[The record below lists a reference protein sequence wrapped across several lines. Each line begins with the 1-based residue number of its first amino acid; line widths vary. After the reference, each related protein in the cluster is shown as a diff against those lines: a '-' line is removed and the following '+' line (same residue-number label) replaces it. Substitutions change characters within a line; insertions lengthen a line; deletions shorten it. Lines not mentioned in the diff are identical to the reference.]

1 MTKTALITGISGMDG
16 SNLAE
21 FLLAKGY
28 RIAGILRR
36 HSVAENQDSRIVHLE
51 GQIETYYGDLLG
63 PTSLL
68 DVMQRV
74 KPDEVYNLAAQSHVK
89 VSWDLPE
96 FTADVNG
103 LGVLRMLETVRHVCP
118 AAKFYQASSSEL
130 FGGCVDPD
138 GKQRE
143 ATRMVPTSP
152 YGCAKLF
159 GFAITG
165 HYRRAFGMFACNGIL
180 FNHTGPRRGAT
191 FVEAKVVRTA
201 VQIKHGLANE
211 LVLGNM
217 DSQRDWGASR
227 DYVRAMWLMLQQQTP
242 DDYVVATGE
251 THSIREL
258 CGLVF
263 SRLGMDYRAYVRQ
276 DAKFMR
282 PEELPYLC
290 GDSSKARR
298 TLGWVPMQT
307 FEDVIYEMIEAEERK
322 LGDGAHRVAG

>member
-1 MTKTALITGISGMDG
+1 MKRTALITGISGMDG

-28 RIAGILRR
+28 RVAGILRR
-36 HSVAENQDSRIVHLE
+36 HSVAENQDSRISHLE

-74 KPDEVYNLAAQSHVK
+74 EPDEIYNLAAQSHVK

-103 LGVLRMLETVRHVCP
+103 LGVLRMLETIRHVCP
-118 AAKFYQASSSEL
+118 HAKFYQASSSEL
-130 FGGCVDPD
+130 FGGCVDND

-143 ATRMVPTSP
+143 TTRMVPTSP

-201 VQIKHGLANE
+201 VQIKHGLAKE
-211 LVLGNM
+211 LILGNM

-227 DYVRAMWLMLQQQTP
+227 DYVRAMWLMLQQEKP
-242 DDYVVATGE
+242 DDYVVATGQ

-258 CGLVF
+258 CEYVF
-263 SRLGMDYRAYVRQ
+263 GRLGLDYRDYVRQ
-276 DAKFMR
+276 DSKFMR

-290 GDSSKARR
+290 GDSSKARQL
-298 TLGWVPMQT
+298 LGWEPEQT
-307 FEDVIYEMIEAEERK
+307 FESVIYEMIETVERRIV
-322 LGDGAHRVAG
+322 DGTNRIAG